1 MRVKAEIP
9 GFSGVGP
16 EPVIGAA
23 RRAEALRQPRNE
35 ERPNQKSATG
45 WLPSRPNFCKLAGP
59 GAESAPVPGLNKP
72 SGRSQRG
79 DSAWC

>member
-1 MRVKAEIP
+1 M
-9 GFSGVGP
+9 
-16 EPVIGAA
+16 A
-23 RRAEALRQPRNE
+23 RRAEALEQPRHE
-35 ERPNQKSATG
+35 ELFQIKKSATG

-79 DSAWC
+79 DSAWCKTLDHLLSLLMEHSV